1 MKLWKFEKNLD
12 ERGEFYACL
21 ELIRVGNKNLLM
33 FFFDRENPKDRSYV
47 ISGGGVNLWV
57 KILSKVSLLDIELK
71 LGHIQVSVGLLN
83 SNFVGCNP
91 NNPCELSRG

>member
-1 MKLWKFEKNLD
+1 
-12 ERGEFYACL
+12 
-21 ELIRVGNKNLLM
+21 M

-47 ISGGGVNLWV
+47 IQDGGINLWIRV
-57 KILSKVSLLDIELK
+57 LSKIALLHIELK

-91 NNPCELSRG
+91 YISRED